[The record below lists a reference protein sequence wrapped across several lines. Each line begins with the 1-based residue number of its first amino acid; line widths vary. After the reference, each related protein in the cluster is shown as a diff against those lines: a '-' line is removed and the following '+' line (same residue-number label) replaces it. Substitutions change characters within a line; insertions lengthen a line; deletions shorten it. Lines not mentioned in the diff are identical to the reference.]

1 MTKRIATTLT
11 VLAATLVL
19 AAPASLTAN
28 AASDGGSVDIAR
40 GKYGCC

>member
-1 MTKRIATTLT
+1 MTKRIATALT

-19 AAPASLTAN
+19 AAPASLSAQ
-28 AASDGGSVDIAR
+28 ASSDGGSTDIAR